1 MHVGGGA
8 VTGISTG
15 VLSIVLAACAVV
27 VLGFAGYG
35 IFTLLQRVH
44 AKHASRIGKLGSI
57 VSEPLH
63 DAAFERIA
71 YAMIQRSNDAICIAD
86 VYGEI
91 VFVNDSAKQIE
102 LLTQNRV
109 LHDGLLQVMQ
119 ALRKDYLE
127 HDACQW
133 QSMQIK
139 QPVEGTQGLLLV
151 QVLNLGF
158 CGFERLCAI
167 VARDVR
173 DQHQLDTMQKD
184 LISNLSHELK
194 TPIGAISLLA
204 ETLADVEDDTEAVHY
219 FSSRILRES
228 RRLQDLV
235 AQILDISRSSSQR
248 AELNLSA
255 NVGNSNVSADAG
267 VSVDAG
273 VDVYS
278 GTAGG
283 VDVLAESGESTPLG
297 GNVEHSNSVLSNVD
311 ASNRREVT
319 GETCNAV
326 QVIQQAIDDSAVQAQ
341 AKHIH
346 VAFTCVE
353 DGHSVGLR
361 RTADDT
367 GQHIAG
373 RHIDELDNVD
383 DGSRRWIVAIRAQ
396 DLRTIVANIV
406 NNAIAY
412 SAPYTT
418 VSVSVESDIEK
429 YGDCIAIRVVDLG
442 DGIPKEDTM
451 RVFERFYRVDPAR
464 SRNTGGSGLGL
475 AIVKQLVEQAGGR
488 VDLWSRLGEGTT
500 VTVLLPCAV

>member
-1 MHVGGGA
+1 MRLGGA
-8 VTGISTG
+8 MTG
-15 VLSIVLAACAVV
+15 VSAGVASIVLAVCAIVL
-27 VLGFAGYG
+27 LGFAGYG
-35 IFTLLQRVH
+35 IYALLQRVR
-44 AKHASRIGKLGSI
+44 AKHVSRIDKLGSDTS
-57 VSEPLH
+57 VSLH
-63 DAAFERIA
+63 DEAFDRIA
-71 YAMIQRSNDAICIAD
+71 YALIQRSNDAICIAD

-91 VFVNDSAKQIE
+91 VFVNDSAKQVE
-102 LLTQNRV
+102 LLAQNRI
-109 LHDGLLQVMQ
+109 LHDGLLQVMK
-119 ALRKDYLE
+119 ALESDYVE
-127 HDACQW
+127 RGTCQW
-133 QSMQIK
+133 QSIQVK
-139 QPVEGTQGLLLV
+139 QPVEGTQRLLLV

-158 CGFERLCAI
+158 CGFERLCTI
-167 VARDVR
+167 VARDVS

-204 ETLADVEDDTEAVHY
+204 ETLADVEDDTEAVQY

-248 AELNLSA
+248 AESNLSA
-255 NVGNSNVSADAG
+255 NVDDSNVSVGAG
-267 VSVDAG
+267 I
-273 VDVYS
+273 DVYY

-283 VDVLAESGESTPLG
+283 VDVLAESGESAPLD
-297 GNVEHSNSVLSNVD
+297 GNVEHVQHGESVMGNID

-319 GETCNAV
+319 DETCNAV
-326 QVIQQAIDDSAVQAQ
+326 QVVQQAIDDSAVQAQ
-341 AKHIH
+341 TKHIH
-346 VAFTCVE
+346 VAFTRVE
-353 DGHSVGLR
+353 DGHSVGVR

-367 GQHIAG
+367 GQYIAG
-373 RHIDELDNVD
+373 KYIDELDNVD
-383 DGSRRWIVAIRAQ
+383 DDSCRWIVVIRAQ

-406 NNAIAY
+406 NNAITY

-418 VSVSVESDIEK
+418 VSVSVESDTEK

-500 VTVLLPCAV
+500 VTVLLPCVV

>member
-1 MHVGGGA
+1 M
-8 VTGISTG
+8 TG
-15 VLSIVLAACAVV
+15 VSAGVASIVLAVCAIVL
-27 VLGFAGYG
+27 LGFAGYG
-35 IFTLLQRVH
+35 IYALLQRVRAEH
-44 AKHASRIGKLGSI
+44 VSRIDKLGSGTS
-57 VSEPLH
+57 VSLH
-63 DAAFERIA
+63 DEVFDRIA
-71 YAMIQRSNDAICIAD
+71 YALIQRSNDAICIAD

-102 LLTQNRV
+102 LLAQNRV
-109 LHDGLLQVMQ
+109 LHDGLLRVMQ
-119 ALRKDYLE
+119 ALENDYVKRGT
-127 HDACQW
+127 CQW
-133 QSMQIK
+133 QSIQVK
-139 QPVEGTQGLLLV
+139 QPVEGTQRLLLV

-167 VARDVR
+167 VARDVS

-204 ETLADVEDDTEAVHY
+204 ETLADVEDDAEAVQY

-235 AQILDISRSSSQR
+235 AQILDISRSSSQYV
-248 AELNLSA
+248 EPKMSA
-255 NVGNSNVSADAG
+255 RVGDSG
-267 VSVDAG
+267 VGAG
-273 VDVYS
+273 VDVYR
-278 GTAGG
+278 GTAGD
-283 VDVLAESGESTPLG
+283 VDSLSGSGDALPSD
-297 GNVEHSNSVLSNVD
+297 GNVEHVQHGESVMGNIV

-319 GETCNAV
+319 DETCNAV
-326 QVIQQAIDDSAVQAQ
+326 QVVQQAIDDSAVQAQ
-341 AKHIH
+341 AKHIQ
-346 VAFTCVE
+346 VALSCVE
-353 DGHSVGLR
+353 DGYSVGVR
-361 RTADDT
+361 RAADDPE
-367 GQHIAG
+367 QHIAG
-373 RHIDELDNVD
+373 QHVIGQYSMD
-383 DGSRRWIVAIRAQ
+383 DDSCRWIVSIRAQ

-418 VSVSVESDIEK
+418 VSVSVESDTEK

>member
-1 MHVGGGA
+1 M
-8 VTGISTG
+8 TG
-15 VLSIVLAACAVV
+15 VSAGVASIVLAVCAIVL
-27 VLGFAGYG
+27 LGFAGYG
-35 IFTLLQRVH
+35 IYALLQRVR
-44 AKHASRIGKLGSI
+44 AKHVSRIDKLGSGTS
-57 VSEPLH
+57 VSLH
-63 DAAFERIA
+63 DEAFDRIA

-91 VFVNDSAKQIE
+91 VFVNESVKQVE
-102 LLTQNRV
+102 LLAQNRI
-109 LHDGLLQVMQ
+109 LHDGLLQVMK
-119 ALRKDYLE
+119 ALENDYVE
-127 HDACQW
+127 RGTCQW
-133 QSMQIK
+133 QSIQVK
-139 QPVEGTQGLLLV
+139 QPVEGTQRLLLV

-167 VARDVR
+167 VARDVS

-204 ETLADVEDDTEAVHY
+204 ETLADIEDDAEAVHY

-235 AQILDISRSSSQR
+235 AQILDISRSSSR
-248 AELNLSA
+248 YVEPKMSA
-255 NVGNSNVSADAG
+255 NAGDSGVGADAA
-267 VSVDAG
+267 VSVGAG
-273 VDVYS
+273 VDVYH
-278 GTAGG
+278 GTAGD
-283 VDVLAESGESTPLG
+283 VDSLSGSGDALPLG
-297 GNVEHSNSVLSNVD
+297 GNVEHVQHVQHGESVMGNID

-326 QVIQQAIDDSAVQAQ
+326 QVVQQAIDDSAVQAQ
-341 AKHIH
+341 AKHIQ
-346 VAFTCVE
+346 VALSCVE
-353 DGHSVGLR
+353 DGHSVGVR
-361 RTADDT
+361 RAADDPE
-367 GQHIAG
+367 QHIAG
-373 RHIDELDNVD
+373 QHVIGQYSMD
-383 DGSRRWIVAIRAQ
+383 DDSCRWMVSIRAQ

-418 VSVSVESDIEK
+418 VSVSVESDTEK

-475 AIVKQLVEQAGGR
+475 AIVKQLVEQARGR

>member
-1 MHVGGGA
+1 MTSVSSGVVG
-8 VTGISTG
+8 
-15 VLSIVLAACAVV
+15 IVLAVCAIVL
-27 VLGFAGYG
+27 LGFAGYG
-35 IFTLLQRVH
+35 IYALLQRVR
-44 AKHASRIGKLGSI
+44 AKHVSRIDKLGSGTS
-57 VSEPLH
+57 VSLH
-63 DAAFERIA
+63 DEAFDRIA
-71 YAMIQRSNDAICIAD
+71 YALIQRSNDAICIAD

-102 LLTQNRV
+102 LLAQNRI
-109 LHDGLLQVMQ
+109 LHDGLLQVMK
-119 ALRKDYLE
+119 ALENDYVE
-127 HDACQW
+127 RDTCQW
-133 QSMQIK
+133 QSIQVK
-139 QPVEGTQGLLLV
+139 QPVEGTQRLLLV

-167 VARDVR
+167 VARDVS

-204 ETLADVEDDTEAVHY
+204 ETLADVEDDAEAVHY

-235 AQILDISRSSSQR
+235 AQILDISRSSSQYVEPKMNAR
-248 AELNLSA
+248 
-255 NVGNSNVSADAG
+255 VGDSG
-267 VSVDAG
+267 VGAG
-273 VDVYS
+273 VDVYR
-278 GTAGG
+278 GTAGD
-283 VDVLAESGESTPLG
+283 VDSLSGSGDALPLG
-297 GNVEHSNSVLSNVD
+297 GNVEHVQHGESVMGNIV

-326 QVIQQAIDDSAVQAQ
+326 QVVQQAIDDSAVQAQ
-341 AKHIH
+341 AKHIQ
-346 VAFTCVE
+346 VALSCVE

-361 RTADDT
+361 RAADDPE
-367 GQHIAG
+367 QHIAG
-373 RHIDELDNVD
+373 QHVIGQYSMD
-383 DGSRRWIVAIRAQ
+383 DDSCRWIVVIRAQ

-418 VSVSVESDIEK
+418 VSVSVESDTEK

-475 AIVKQLVEQAGGR
+475 AIVKQLVEQARGR

>member
-1 MHVGGGA
+1 
-8 VTGISTG
+8 
-15 VLSIVLAACAVV
+15 
-27 VLGFAGYG
+27 
-35 IFTLLQRVH
+35 
-44 AKHASRIGKLGSI
+44 
-57 VSEPLH
+57 
-63 DAAFERIA
+63 
-71 YAMIQRSNDAICIAD
+71 MIQRSNDAICVAD

-102 LLTQNRV
+102 LLAQNRV

-119 ALRKDYLE
+119 ALENDYVE
-127 HDACQW
+127 RGACQW

-248 AELNLSA
+248 AESNLSA
-255 NVGNSNVSADAG
+255 NVGDSNI
-267 VSVDAG
+267 SVDAG
-273 VDVYS
+273 IDVYY

-283 VDVLAESGESTPLG
+283 VDVLAESGESAPLG

-311 ASNRREVT
+311 ACNCKEVV
-319 GETCNAV
+319 GEVCNAV

-346 VAFTCVE
+346 VVFTCVE
-353 DGHSVGLR
+353 DGHPVGLR

-373 RHIDELDNVD
+373 QHVIRQYSMD
-383 DGSRRWIVAIRAQ
+383 DDSCRWIVAIRAQ

-418 VSVSVESDIEK
+418 VSISVESDTEK

>member
-1 MHVGGGA
+1 M
-8 VTGISTG
+8 TG
-15 VLSIVLAACAVV
+15 VSAGVASIVLAVCAIVL
-27 VLGFAGYG
+27 LGFAGYG
-35 IFTLLQRVH
+35 IYALLQRVR
-44 AKHASRIGKLGSI
+44 AKHVSRIDKLGSGTS
-57 VSEPLH
+57 VSLH
-63 DAAFERIA
+63 DEVFDRIA
-71 YAMIQRSNDAICIAD
+71 YALIQRSNDAICIAD

-102 LLTQNRV
+102 LLAQNRV

-119 ALRKDYLE
+119 ALENDYVKRGT
-127 HDACQW
+127 CQW
-133 QSMQIK
+133 QSIQVK
-139 QPVEGTQGLLLV
+139 QPVEGTQRLLLV

-167 VARDVR
+167 VARDVS

-204 ETLADVEDDTEAVHY
+204 ETLADVEDDAEAVQY

-235 AQILDISRSSSQR
+235 AQILDISRSSSQYVEPKMNAR
-248 AELNLSA
+248 
-255 NVGNSNVSADAG
+255 VGDSG

-273 VDVYS
+273 VSVGAGIDVYY

-283 VDVLAESGESTPLG
+283 VDVLAESGESAPLD
-297 GNVEHSNSVLSNVD
+297 GNVEHVQHGESVMGNID

-319 GETCNAV
+319 DETCNAV
-326 QVIQQAIDDSAVQAQ
+326 QVVQQAIDDSAVQAQ
-341 AKHIH
+341 AKHIQ
-346 VAFTCVE
+346 VALSCVE
-353 DGHSVGLR
+353 DGHSVGVR
-361 RTADDT
+361 RAADDPE
-367 GQHIAG
+367 QHIAG
-373 RHIDELDNVD
+373 QHVIGQYSMD
-383 DGSRRWIVAIRAQ
+383 DDSCRWMVSIRAQ

-418 VSVSVESDIEK
+418 VSVSVESDTEK

-475 AIVKQLVEQAGGR
+475 AIVKQLVEQARGR

>member
-1 MHVGGGA
+1 M
-8 VTGISTG
+8 TGVSTG
-15 VLSIVLAACAVV
+15 VVSIVLAVCAIVL
-27 VLGFAGYG
+27 LGFAGYG
-35 IFTLLQRVH
+35 IYALLQRVR
-44 AKHASRIGKLGSI
+44 AKHVSRIDKLGSGTSI
-57 VSEPLH
+57 SLH
-63 DAAFERIA
+63 DEAFDRIA
-71 YAMIQRSNDAICIAD
+71 YALIQRSNDAICIAD

-91 VFVNDSAKQIE
+91 VFVNDSAKQVE
-102 LLTQNRV
+102 LLAQNRI
-109 LHDGLLQVMQ
+109 LHDGVLQVMK
-119 ALRKDYLE
+119 ALENDYVE
-127 HDACQW
+127 RGTCQW
-133 QSMQIK
+133 QSIQVK
-139 QPVEGTQGLLLV
+139 QPVEGTQRLLLV

-167 VARDVR
+167 AARDVS

-204 ETLADVEDDTEAVHY
+204 ETLADVEDDAEAVQY

-235 AQILDISRSSSQR
+235 AQILDISRSSSQYVEPKMNAR
-248 AELNLSA
+248 
-255 NVGNSNVSADAG
+255 VGDSG
-267 VSVDAG
+267 VGAG
-273 VDVYS
+273 VDVYR
-278 GTAGG
+278 GTAGD
-283 VDVLAESGESTPLG
+283 VDVLAESGESAPLG
-297 GNVEHSNSVLSNVD
+297 GNVEHVQHGESVMGNIV

-326 QVIQQAIDDSAVQAQ
+326 QVVQQAIDDSAVQAQ
-341 AKHIH
+341 AKHIQ
-346 VAFTCVE
+346 VALSCVE
-353 DGHSVGLR
+353 DGHSVGVR

-367 GQHIAG
+367 GQYIAG
-373 RHIDELDNVD
+373 KYIDELDNVD
-383 DGSRRWIVAIRAQ
+383 DDSCRWIVSIRVQ

-418 VSVSVESDIEK
+418 VSVSVESDTEK

>member
-1 MHVGGGA
+1 M
-8 VTGISTG
+8 TG
-15 VLSIVLAACAVV
+15 VSAGVASIVLAVCAIVL
-27 VLGFAGYG
+27 LGFAGYG
-35 IFTLLQRVH
+35 IYALLQRVR
-44 AKHASRIGKLGSI
+44 AKHVSRIDKLGSI

-63 DAAFERIA
+63 DAAFERIG
-71 YAMIQRSNDAICIAD
+71 YALIQRSNDAICIAD

-102 LLTQNRV
+102 LLAQNRV

-119 ALRKDYLE
+119 ALENDYVKRGT
-127 HDACQW
+127 CQW
-133 QSMQIK
+133 QSIQVK
-139 QPVEGTQGLLLV
+139 QPVEGTQRLLLV

-167 VARDVR
+167 VARDVS

-204 ETLADVEDDTEAVHY
+204 ETLADVEDDAEAVQY

-235 AQILDISRSSSQR
+235 AQILDISRSSSQYVEPKMNAR
-248 AELNLSA
+248 
-255 NVGNSNVSADAG
+255 VGDSG

-273 VDVYS
+273 VDVYR
-278 GTAGG
+278 GTAGD
-283 VDVLAESGESTPLG
+283 VDSLSGSGDALPLDGHVEHVQHGESVM
-297 GNVEHSNSVLSNVD
+297 GNID

-326 QVIQQAIDDSAVQAQ
+326 QVVQQAIDDSAVQAQ
-341 AKHIH
+341 AKHIQ
-346 VAFTCVE
+346 VALSCVE
-353 DGHSVGLR
+353 DGHSVGVR
-361 RTADDT
+361 RTADDPE
-367 GQHIAG
+367 QHIAG
-373 RHIDELDNVD
+373 QHVIGQYSMD
-383 DGSRRWIVAIRAQ
+383 DDSCRWMVSIRAQ
-396 DLRTIVANIV
+396 NLRTIVANIV

-418 VSVSVESDIEK
+418 VSVSVESDTEK

-442 DGIPKEDTM
+442 DGIPKEDTA

-475 AIVKQLVEQAGGR
+475 AIVKQLVEQARGR